1 MYSTKPLP
9 GIYALPL
16 MVITTI
22 FSKNGRNIKEIIVN
36 LPH

>member
-16 MVITTI
+16 IVIPAF
-22 FSKNGRNIKEIIVN
+22 FSENGRYIKEIIVN